1 MPHCRFNSI
10 VESHDLLGLLRKIIG
25 QVVTID
31 NYLQQEVT
39 LPKFLPVTYH
49 KVTPLFIMH
58 VLCLITTLRSQ

>member
-25 QVVTID
+25 QVATID

-49 KVTPLFIMH
+49 YS
-58 VLCLITTLRSQ
+58 LCMYSV